1 MLSSFFLM
9 EEEKDPIKE
18 LRLGQKIKGLRSSMR
33 LSLKE
38 VAEKAGLT
46 EPVLSQI
53 ENDIVPP
60 TIAALARIGRALKV
74 ELGYFFQKE
83 PLGGEI
89 EVVRRD
95 ERKIVRR
102 QRTLGSTP
110 LSYSYQ
116 SLAYRKTRRNMQPFL
131 IEFDLDIQEE
141 IPSLSHEG
149 EEFLYLLEGELEFR
163 TEKEGII
170 LHEGDSLYF
179 DSQIS
184 HAFYGRGKKKPRA
197 IVVIFTPRD

>member
-1 MLSSFFLM
+1 M

-83 PLGGEI
+83 PLGGDI

-102 QRTLGSTP
+102 QRTLGSPP

-170 LHEGDSLYF
+170 LHEEDSLYF

>member
-1 MLSSFFLM
+1 MRKERLVYSLIISFVIFVSCATVG
-9 EEEKDPIKE
+9 KDFPGRDMVKNIQTGKTTKLE
-18 LRLGQKIKGLRSSMR
+18 ILDMFGAPYRRG
-33 LSLKE
+33 
-38 VAEKAGLT
+38 
-46 EPVLSQI
+46 I
-53 ENDIVPP
+53 EDGDETWTYVYWKVN
-60 TIAALARIGRALKV
+60 LIGSKYSKDL
-74 ELGYFFQKE
+74 
-83 PLGGEI
+83 LGGDI

-184 HAFYGRGKKKPRA
+184 HAFYGRGKKKP
-197 IVVIFTPRD
+197 